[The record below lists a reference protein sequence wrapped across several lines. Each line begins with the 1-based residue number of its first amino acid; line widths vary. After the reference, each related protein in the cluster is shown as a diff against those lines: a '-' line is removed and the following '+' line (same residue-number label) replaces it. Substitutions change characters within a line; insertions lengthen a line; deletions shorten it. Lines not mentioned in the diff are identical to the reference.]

1 MTTRSMLLSTL
12 ATTFVIAACS
22 SGGASGTNGGDGG
35 GSAPSGS
42 VGSSGTGG
50 ATSNGDA
57 GGVDSSEEGD
67 GDAGIGGG
75 DASIG
80 DGDAGN
86 GDGGGGT
93 VLRDCPPCWQEL
105 FCWVP
110 PDLGDNFLMLG
121 ASDGRGGC
129 TLTPELDSG
138 ESLTVPLECG
148 GPSNHSVPWSV
159 GTYNGDPTIVFNIP
173 SKGIVNCDQS

>member
-1 MTTRSMLLSTL
+1 MGMTTRSMLLSTL

-80 DGDAGN
+80 N

-148 GPSNHSVPWSV
+148 GPSNLSVPGRG
-159 GTYNGDPTIVFNIP
+159 GTYKGHPTIVFNIP
-173 SKGIVNCDQS
+173 RRGMVNCDES